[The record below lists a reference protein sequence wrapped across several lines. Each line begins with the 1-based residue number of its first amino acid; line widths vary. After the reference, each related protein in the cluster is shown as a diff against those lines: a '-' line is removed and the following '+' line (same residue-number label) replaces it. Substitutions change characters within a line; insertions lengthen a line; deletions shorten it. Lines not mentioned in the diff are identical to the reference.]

1 MSTLTERLRA
11 ALKLLKPLAR
21 RAHRDHFG
29 AVVMPGSED
38 ANPFAAKLEH
48 AVRSDRG
55 HCRRTQWGR
64 VASFK
69 TYDTEAPLPTLT
81 TDFRGWNP
89 PKKEPDH
96 G

>member
-21 RAHRDHFG
+21 RARRDHFG

-48 AVRSDRG
+48 AVRLIADTADELSGEEWR
-55 HCRRTQWGR
+55 
-64 VASFK
+64 AK